1 MGYSPQETKVQRT
14 FDKAMDQINN
24 LQKVFRDEGM
34 MAKAVVDIG
43 GNQDFGAIQEA
54 FDNLYGA
61 LEDAHYDAMAHIDVE
76 SAKQK
81 LGMDK
86 EPVAEIQTGDDV
98 KEDDE
103 EIQAIPAKVV
113 ELAGDSIWDRDG
125 SNPKSVKVSK
135 VSIQDPY
142 GGSDPYMSDDED
154 DGYRKVDVEHDGPW
168 SIYTDSGF
176 EKAIS
181 KMVGFEVSF
190 TEQGMQEDG
199 MASMEGTMGDK
210 MESVN
215 VTEGYESKVL
225 GILKK
230 EGSRGWESPDNE
242 VYVPIMTA
250 SSRIFGTRNL
260 RSINVKIP
268 NNSSVEESMLYIEQI
283 LRVAHDIGPGQ
294 QNDFRINDWSQYAD
308 LQRQA
313 TAIFTALLTGIASIS
328 LLVGGIGV
336 MNIMLVSVT
345 ERTKE
350 IGIRRALGATPSE
363 VRSQIILESV
373 FLTVLSGLI
382 GIILGALVL
391 YGINA
396 ATEDMTDFPYTN
408 PTVPIP
414 YVLGALFLMI
424 VLGTLI
430 GIIPAQKAVSIK
442 PIEAL
447 REE

>member
-125 SNPKSVKVSK
+125 SNPESVKVSK

-142 GGSDPYMSDDED
+142 SGSDPYMSDDED

-176 EKAIS
+176 EQAIS

-199 MASMEGTMGDK
+199 MASMEGTMSDK

-230 EGSRGWESPDNE
+230 EGIGAYFSNGKLYVDQADMAEAKSALADNDDIKELPKMVAEQLHESGCGCSACSDKRMKAKQDPGSE
-242 VYVPIMTA
+242 LAY
-250 SSRIFGTRNL
+250 
-260 RSINVKIP
+260 
-268 NNSSVEESMLYIEQI
+268 MLK
-283 LRVAHDIGPGQ
+283 LA
-294 QNDFRINDWSQYAD
+294 
-308 LQRQA
+308 
-313 TAIFTALLTGIASIS
+313 
-328 LLVGGIGV
+328 
-336 MNIMLVSVT
+336 
-345 ERTKE
+345 
-350 IGIRRALGATPSE
+350 GIR
-363 VRSQIILESV
+363 
-373 FLTVLSGLI
+373 
-382 GIILGALVL
+382 
-391 YGINA
+391 
-396 ATEDMTDFPYTN
+396 
-408 PTVPIP
+408 
-414 YVLGALFLMI
+414 
-424 VLGTLI
+424 
-430 GIIPAQKAVSIK
+430 
-442 PIEAL
+442 
-447 REE
+447 